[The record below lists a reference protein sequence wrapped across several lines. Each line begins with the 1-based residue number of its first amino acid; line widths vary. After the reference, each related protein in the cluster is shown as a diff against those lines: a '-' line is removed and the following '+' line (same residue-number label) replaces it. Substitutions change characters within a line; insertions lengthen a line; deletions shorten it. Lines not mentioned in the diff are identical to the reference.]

1 LTPTILEQVRQVASD
16 IFSVPADRIAANSSP
31 ETIETW
37 DSIQHLNLVLA
48 LEEKFGLQLSP
59 EEMEQMRTIGQ
70 ISAMLES
77 KLHSTPS

>member
-1 LTPTILEQVRQVASD
+1 MTPTILEQVRQVASD
-16 IFSVPADRIAANSSP
+16 VFSVPADRLAADSSP

-48 LEEKFGLQLSP
+48 LEQEFSLQLSP
-59 EEMEQMRTIGQ
+59 EEMEQMHTIGQ

-77 KLHSTPS
+77 KLHSMPS

>member
-1 LTPTILEQVRQVASD
+1 MTPTILEQVRQVASD
-16 IFSVPADRIAANSSP
+16 VLSVPTDRISADSSP

-59 EEMEQMRTIGQ
+59 EEMEQMRSIGQ

-77 KLHSTPS
+77 KLHGTPS